1 AASAEDRRRM
11 QARLEING
19 LVLHTIN
26 AFPYRAFHAAVVKL
40 DVYRPDWTDAR
51 RATYPLD
58 CAKVPP
64 APLPEGG
71 VGSISTLPL
80 AWREPWTPDDDRRAT
95 ESPPPR
101 CPAAPHLRGGNRG

>member
-51 RATYPLD
+51 RVTYTLD
-58 CAKVPP
+58 CAKVL
-64 APLPEGG
+64 AALLPEGG

-80 AWREPWTPDDDRRAT
+80 AWREPWTPAGDRGGGGA
-95 ESPPPR
+95 PPPPVPGR
-101 CPAAPHLRGGNRG
+101 PLP